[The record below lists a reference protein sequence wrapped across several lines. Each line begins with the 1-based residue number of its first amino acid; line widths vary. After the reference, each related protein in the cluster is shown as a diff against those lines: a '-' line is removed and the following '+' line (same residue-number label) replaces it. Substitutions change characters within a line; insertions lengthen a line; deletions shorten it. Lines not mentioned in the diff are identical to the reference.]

1 MSRRA
6 GLEDCNC
13 GRRGISHGFI
23 RCKQIIFQSQLHEC
37 SKPANHMVYSDL
49 CGQHD
54 ATHAENCLLAKQ
66 SVCVPT
72 NSDQSGHIGWY
83 YHWTTD
89 IWHTG
94 RSIWT
99 KEDVWVRTYHS
110 YCGHSG
116 LALCSKGAQSSVNIL
131 AWIISWRLLM
141 GIGIGAGYPLG
152 AVIVSEYVNC
162 KELIHWSCQPYRLLF
177 AHMHIRNPNQLPLF
191 VHCKSLVVG
200 LLDSSCSYLS
210 QLRRAEMA
218 AEQWN
223 EMLLQKLVRTL
234 IWERHG
240 HSNGF
245 QKQEEKETV

>member
-1 MSRRA
+1 MLKIVYWQKSLPAHQQTAINLATLVGTIIGQLTFGILADRY
-6 GLEDCNC
+6 
-13 GRRGISHGFI
+13 GRKRMYGYEL
-23 RCKQIIFQSQLHEC
+23 II
-37 SKPANHMVYSDL
+37 VIV
-49 CGQHD
+49 
-54 ATHAENCLLAKQ
+54 AT
-66 SVCVPT
+66 V
-72 NSDQSGHIGWY
+72 
-83 YHWTTD
+83 
-89 IWHTG
+89 
-94 RSIWT
+94 
-99 KEDVWVRTYHS
+99 
-110 YCGHSG
+110 G

-141 GIGIGAGYPLG
+141 GIGIGAGCPLS

-218 AEQWN
+218 AEMAAEQWN

>member
-1 MSRRA
+1 MLKIVYWQNSLPAHQQTAINLATLVGTIIGQLAFGILADRY
-6 GLEDCNC
+6 
-13 GRRGISHGFI
+13 GRKRMYGYEL
-23 RCKQIIFQSQLHEC
+23 II
-37 SKPANHMVYSDL
+37 VIV
-49 CGQHD
+49 
-54 ATHAENCLLAKQ
+54 AT
-66 SVCVPT
+66 V
-72 NSDQSGHIGWY
+72 
-83 YHWTTD
+83 
-89 IWHTG
+89 
-94 RSIWT
+94 
-99 KEDVWVRTYHS
+99 
-110 YCGHSG
+110 G

-141 GIGIGAGYPLG
+141 GIGIGADHPLS

-191 VHCKSLVVG
+191 VHCKPLVVG

-210 QLRRAEMA
+210 QLRRAEMAAEMA

>member
-1 MSRRA
+1 VAGVGFLTDSYDVSKSFSKASCTSVASPLIIWSTQVFAVNMMLPMLKIVYWQNSLSAHQQRA
-6 GLEDCNC
+6 INLATLVGTIIGQLTFGILADRY
-13 GRRGISHGFI
+13 GRKRMYGYEL
-23 RCKQIIFQSQLHEC
+23 II
-37 SKPANHMVYSDL
+37 VVV
-49 CGQHD
+49 
-54 ATHAENCLLAKQ
+54 AT
-66 SVCVPT
+66 V
-72 NSDQSGHIGWY
+72 
-83 YHWTTD
+83 
-89 IWHTG
+89 
-94 RSIWT
+94 
-99 KEDVWVRTYHS
+99 
-110 YCGHSG
+110 G

-141 GIGIGAGYPLG
+141 GIGIGAGYPLS
-152 AVIVSEYVNC
+152 AVIVSEYVNW

-218 AEQWN
+218 AEMAAEQWN

-245 QKQEEKETV
+245 QKQEEKEAV